1 MELTQVRYFIALC
14 RALNFTRAAEACNVT
29 QPALTRA
36 IQRLEDE
43 LGGPLLYRERNLTQ
57 LTELGRTMRPYLEA
71 MLEAAEAARQAA
83 RASAGMEVASIRI
96 GLGPAIAAAHVAPA
110 VRGLVRLYPEIA
122 VHFEEAGTAALAE
135 AMLSDA
141 LDCALLPD
149 GPGLPERLNR
159 WQIATETCAVVLPAD
174 HPLAARETLTADDLA
189 GETLLFGERCGGFA
203 HRLRALSAAR
213 FGERPCGGSWVQM
226 LDLVRAGLGLALL
239 PDGLAP
245 GGGLIGR
252 RLVEPQLERG
262 ILLAIVAGRPRNA
275 AVGNLVKLCRA
286 RAPGQSAAT
295 ASSSASSGG
304 SSAA

>member
-1 MELTQVRYFIALC
+1 MELNQVRYFIALC

-57 LTELGRTMRPYLEA
+57 LTELGRAMRPHLEA
-71 MLEAAEAARQAA
+71 MLEAADAARQAA
-83 RASAGMEVASIRI
+83 RARAGMEAVSIRI

-110 VRGLVRLYPEIA
+110 VRALVRLYPEIA

-149 GPGLPERLNR
+149 GPALPERLNR
-159 WQIATETCAVVLPAD
+159 WKVAEEGCMVVLPAD
-174 HPLAARETLTADDLA
+174 HALAGRGELTADDLA

-203 HRLRALSAAR
+203 HRLRAGCEGR
-213 FGERPCGGSWVQM
+213 FAERPCGGSWVQM
-226 LDLVRAGLGLALL
+226 LDLVRVGLGLALL
-239 PDGLAP
+239 PEGLAL
-245 GGGLIGR
+245 GGGLVGR
-252 RLVEPQLERG
+252 KLVEPPLDRT
-262 ILLAIVAGRPRNA
+262 ILLAMVAGRPRSA
-275 AVGNLVKLCRA
+275 AVANLVKLCRA
-286 RAPGQSAAT
+286 RAPA
-295 ASSSASSGG
+295 
-304 SSAA
+304 